1 MTRLEE
7 LENMLESECPKY
19 NEDCTTCPHSEECN
33 EYSHLAMGYNSM
45 CYKCQQFQNG
55 CAGEKNNIFTGC
67 TFRKV

>member
-7 LENMLESECPKY
+7 LENMLERECPKY
-19 NEDCTTCPHSEECN
+19 DEDCTTCPHSKECN

-45 CYKCQQFQNG
+45 CYKCQRFQNG